1 VGSTL
6 IIVLVST
13 VVPIAFMV
21 FIFAKVFGGITK
33 RTQDTERLM
42 ATGMPAQG
50 RVLGISTTG
59 TSLTVMGHRHLD
71 LVLQMEVQLPGRPP
85 YMAQFNQLVSELR
98 VPSLQPG
105 AMVQLRVDPTN
116 PMHMVVADGAPAGGA
131 AQWPGAAAPAAGFGA
146 MGPPAPGF
154 GGMSPPPAPGFGGMS
169 PPPAPGF
176 GGMSPAPAAGF
187 GGMGP
192 APGMM
197 GAMPGAGFGAPDM
210 GGALKK
216 SWRFSIIMMVVTTVP
231 VLVILLAVFV
241 DWSALFGG
249 DGAPKG
255 GWCKGAARCCQVVHG
270 GAAECEQWKNFPGSG
285 CKDVYDGYERA
296 AKAMGKTCK

>member
-1 VGSTL
+1 VGSTM

-13 VVPIAFMV
+13 IVPIVLVV
-21 FIFAKVFGGITK
+21 FVIAKVFGGISK
-33 RTQDTERLM
+33 RTQDTEQLM

-71 LVLQMEVQLPGRPP
+71 LVLQVEVQLPGRPP
-85 YMAQFNQLVSELR
+85 YVAQFTQLVSELR

-105 AMVQLRVDPTN
+105 AMIALRVDPQN
-116 PMHMVVADGAPAGGA
+116 PVHMVVADGAPAAAG
-131 AQWPGAAAPAAGFGA
+131 AQWPGAPMGMAPAASPFG
-146 MGPPAPGF
+146 MGAGGAPPMAGQPFGPPPGSPGPAPGF
-154 GGMSPPPAPGFGGMS
+154 GAMTPPVGGAPAWG
-169 PPPAPGF
+169 
-176 GGMSPAPAAGF
+176 PAPAM
-187 GGMGP
+187 MGV
-192 APGMM
+192 APGV
-197 GAMPGAGFGAPDM
+197 GFGAPNI

-249 DGAPKG
+249 DDAPKG

-285 CKDVYDGYERA
+285 CKDVYESYQKA
-296 AKAMGKTCK
+296 AKTMGKTCK